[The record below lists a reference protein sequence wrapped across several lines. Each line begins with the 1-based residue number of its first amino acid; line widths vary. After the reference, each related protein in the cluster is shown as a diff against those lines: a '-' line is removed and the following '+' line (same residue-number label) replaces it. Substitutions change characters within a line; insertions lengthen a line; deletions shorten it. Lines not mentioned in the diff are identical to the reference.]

1 MDYSGLG
8 AATSQEIPHLGG
20 SITVGDPFTWCPGV
34 WDYLIDRFGIRSAMD
49 LGSGWGGT
57 SLYFARRDV
66 YCLAVDGFHENVNKA
81 IYPTI
86 QHDLTQGAVH
96 TCVDLVHCQEVVEH
110 IEEKYITYLLD
121 SLLTG
126 RVIVMTHAVPGQDG
140 HHHVNLQSAE
150 YWIEHLGQRGC
161 SLLQEDTQR
170 IRSLATRDGAM
181 YMARTGM
188 VFSNNNRV

>member
-57 SLYFARRDV
+57 GLYFARRDV
-66 YCLAVDGFHENVNKA
+66 YCLAVDGFRENVNKA

-86 QHDLTQGAVH
+86 QHDLTQGAVY
-96 TCVDLVHCQEVVEH
+96 TRVDLVHCQEVVEH

-126 RVIVMTHAVPGQDG
+126 RIIVMTHAVPGQDG
-140 HHHVNLQSAE
+140 HHHVNLQPAE
-150 YWIEHLGQRGC
+150 YWVDHLGQRGC

-188 VFSNNNRV
+188 VFSNNNRI